1 MLFVVLLGVAL
12 FNLCMGFMFGY
23 LTRYREEH
31 ELILSR
37 EKEIYCHGY
46 EDGFYL
52 GWGTYDP
59 ENFRPE
65 IAEKAYAEYKGIKH
79 GPTKH

>member
-1 MLFVVLLGVAL
+1 MFIVLGIIALFNVLLG
-12 FNLCMGFMFGY
+12 FFIGY
-23 LTRYREEH
+23 LTRYANEKEVVYK
-31 ELILSR
+31 I

-52 GWGTYDP
+52 GLGEYDP
-59 ENFRPE
+59 ELFRNE
-65 IAEKAYAEYKGIKH
+65 IAEKAYQEYKGIKY

>member
-1 MLFVVLLGVAL
+1 MFQVLILVAL
-12 FNLCMGFMFGY
+12 VNLLVGFFLGY
-23 LTRYREEH
+23 ITRFKEESDIVN
-31 ELILSR
+31 ES
-37 EKEIYCHGY
+37 EKQIYCHGY

-79 GPTKH
+79 GPVKH